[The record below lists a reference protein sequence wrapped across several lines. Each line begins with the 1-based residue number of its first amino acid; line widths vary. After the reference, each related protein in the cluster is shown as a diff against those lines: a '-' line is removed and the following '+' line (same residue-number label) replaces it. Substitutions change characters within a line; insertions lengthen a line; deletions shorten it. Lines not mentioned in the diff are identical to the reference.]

1 LFQDAND
8 HAPVFDRPGYSATV
22 REDFPVDSVILSV
35 HASDADR
42 GPNAEVVY
50 SLAGS
55 TAAVY
60 GHLFAVD
67 PASGAL
73 TLRQLLDY
81 ETAAE
86 YSLLVA
92 ASDRGP
98 SPTPVYTKVY
108 HNIAYRYSFL
118 SRVSTAILI

>member
-1 LFQDAND
+1 M
-8 HAPVFDRPGYSATV
+8 FDSPAYNVTV
-22 REDFPVDSVILSV
+22 REDFPVDGVLLTL

-55 TAAVY
+55 TAAEL
-60 GHLFAVD
+60 GHLFRVD

-73 TLRQLLDY
+73 TLQRTLDY
-81 ETAAE
+81 ETADE
-86 YSLLVA
+86 YALLVA

-98 SPTPVYTKVY
+98 SPTLVYAKVMR
-108 HNIAYRYSFL
+108 HRL
-118 SRVSTAILI
+118 AIPPPGRLTFHRR

>member
-1 LFQDAND
+1 MCLVQDAND
-8 HAPVFDRPGYSATV
+8 HAPVFDRPAYNATV
-22 REDFPVDSVILSV
+22 REDFAVDGVLLTV

-55 TAAVY
+55 TASQY

-73 TLRQLLDY
+73 TLRQTLDY
-81 ETAAE
+81 ETAAV

-98 SPTPVYTKVY
+98 SPTPVYTKVP
-108 HNIAYRYSFL
+108 
-118 SRVSTAILI
+118 

>member
-8 HAPVFDRPGYSATV
+8 HSPIFDRPEYNVTV
-22 REDFPVDSVILSV
+22 LEDLPVDAVLLTV

-55 TAAVY
+55 TEAQY

-67 PASGAL
+67 PTSGAL
-73 TLRQLLDY
+73 TLRQTLDY
-81 ETAAE
+81 ESETE
-86 YSLLVA
+86 YSLLLA

-98 SPTPVYTKVY
+98 ASTPVYAKVD
-108 HNIAYRYSFL
+108 AYYQHCHMMKLF
-118 SRVSTAILI
+118 

>member
-1 LFQDAND
+1 MDRLFFIHGLQPTVIDDVWLLQDAND
-8 HAPVFDRPGYSATV
+8 HAPVFDHPAYNATV
-22 REDFPVDSVILSV
+22 REDFPVDGVLLTV

-55 TAAVY
+55 TAAQY

-73 TLRQLLDY
+73 SLRQTLDY

-86 YSLLVA
+86 YPLLVA

-98 SPTPVYTKVY
+98 SPTPVYTKVP
-108 HNIAYRYSFL
+108 
-118 SRVSTAILI
+118 